1 MRLVLGNVISPLGVE
16 SLSMGPRETAQL
28 VTYSSCKPEDLNV
41 ILRVHVKLLSLALS
55 ISHAR
60 TGEENPTPGI
70 H

>member
-28 VTYSSCKPEDLNV
+28 VTYSPCKPEDLNV
-41 ILRVHVKLLSLALS
+41 ILRVHIKILSMALS
-55 ISHAR
+55 ISHVR
-60 TGEENPTPGI
+60 TGKENPIPGI